1 MRTAPYS
8 RLLVSSI
15 VAALGFCMT
24 PGTADAGP
32 GNGPKACVKGK
43 AQLERNT
50 ETAIAFYTTAFNDGE
65 PELAVELYVGID
77 ENGENETGRIVEHW
91 DVVQA
96 VPETS
101 QNDNGMF

>member
-43 AQLERNT
+43 AQKLRKLQSDLT
-50 ETAIAFYTTAFNDGE
+50 FA
-65 PELAVELYVGID
+65 
-77 ENGENETGRIVEHW
+77 
-91 DVVQA
+91 
-96 VPETS
+96 
-101 QNDNGMF
+101 